1 MGYGF
6 GIGLQTGAG
15 FRSDSREMM
24 VQTREKSSSD
34 FMQWLGVDM
43 SIQVLMHLDD
53 PSDLVRICA
62 VSSSWRQFV
71 IEHCICK
78 KLLLRRFPAMCT
90 NTNLVEDDNLI
101 EPLDAN
107 GGTRWEWLKRNHKVY
122 AFLAGGLSP
131 VVAKE
136 CISEAICASST
147 DNYPEETIQN
157 TLQSRDRVEN
167 PASYWSSK
175 GQAHADVPERLVYKL
190 ASKLCLVSEIH
201 LQPFQAYFQYGF
213 PIYSSKNVRFRLGRS
228 KFPTELEDDAAIVS
242 FGHKAREDN
251 FVWTYTSP
259 EFAMAQDTCLQ
270 KFKLPEPVL
279 CIGGILQV
287 ELLGRVQRQEI
298 DGLYYICLSNVQAVG
313 QPLVRPF
320 DVELTDSTGECTLK
334 YVPERENSELASA
347 SLRGKR
353 LAASLLRTFVV
364 RLLRR
369 EGRDHQA
376 NTSDQANA

>member
-1 MGYGF
+1 
-6 GIGLQTGAG
+6 
-15 FRSDSREMM
+15 M
-24 VQTREKSSSD
+24 VQIREKCSSD

-62 VSSSWRQFV
+62 VSSTWRQFV

-78 KLLLRRFPAMCT
+78 KLLMKKFPGMST
-90 NTNLVEDDNLI
+90 NSKLVEEDNLI
-101 EPLDAN
+101 DPVDVN
-107 GGTRWEWLKRNHKVY
+107 DGTSFECMKRNHRVY
-122 AFLAGGLSP
+122 AFLASGLSP
-131 VVAKE
+131 VPVKE

-147 DNYPEETIQN
+147 DNYPEETIRN
-157 TLQSRDRVEN
+157 TLQARDRVEN
-167 PASYWSSK
+167 RASYWSSK
-175 GQAHADVPERLVYKL
+175 GQARADVPERLVYKL
-190 ASKLCLVSEIH
+190 CSKLCLVSEIH
-201 LQPFQAYFQYGF
+201 VQAFQAYFQYGF
-213 PIYSSKNVRFRLGRS
+213 PIYSSKSVRFRLGRS
-228 KFPTELEDDAAIVS
+228 KFPTELEDDAAVIS
-242 FGHKAREDN
+242 FGHKSRDDH

-259 EFAMAQDTCLQ
+259 EFPMAQESRLQ

-298 DGLYYICLSNVQAVG
+298 DGLYYLCTIASLSNVQAVG

-320 DVELTDSTGECTLK
+320 DVELTDATGECTLN
-334 YVPERENSELASA
+334 YLQERESGELASA

-369 EGRDHQA
+369 EGRG
-376 NTSDQANA
+376 SE